1 MLKPPNIKML
11 QKAVKIRLFAFKT
24 SQLRYRSAPAPNL
37 LRSDNFC
44 YVCIGEKHRP
54 IGETLRRGFNH
65 FS

>member
-1 MLKPPNIKML
+1 ML

-24 SQLRYRSAPAPNL
+24 LQLRSLSAPAPNL
-37 LRSDNFC
+37 LRSAKFC

-54 IGETLRRGFNH
+54 SGETLRRGFNH